1 MSFNISNYQ
10 PKSVRDVVFG
20 SADSARAIGD
30 IVTGRKAI
38 PPMRGGKN
46 GILLYGLWGTGKTT
60 LAKLLPGAI
69 EHAKTQE
76 QPQDTHYE
84 FVQCQMGEM
93 TGPQLMR
100 QIDNATNFMSS
111 NSSGYHYFV
120 LDEVDNLTDA
130 AQASLKAVMNKPT
143 TIFVLTTNY
152 FDKIE
157 RGIINRCVT
166 VEMNAAP
173 ASAWLDF
180 SKRVLADAEINNVS
194 DEQLLQVLTPC
205 QGSVR
210 NILDQLQ
217 TIVADVHY
225 SNT

>member
-1 MSFNISNYQ
+1 MSFNINNYQ
-10 PKSVRDVVFG
+10 PQSVRDVVFG
-20 SADSARAIGD
+20 NADSARSIGD

-76 QPQDTHYE
+76 QPEDTHYE

-100 QIDNATNFMSS
+100 QIDNTTNFMSS

-180 SKRVLADAEINNVS
+180 SKKVLADAEINNVS

-210 NILDQLQ
+210 NILDELQ

>member
-1 MSFNISNYQ
+1 MSFNINNYQ

-76 QPQDTHYE
+76 LPEDTHYE

-100 QIDNATNFMSS
+100 QIDNTTNFMSS
-111 NSSGYHYFV
+111 NSSSYHYFV

-180 SKRVLADAEINNVS
+180 SKRVLVDAEINNVS

-210 NILDQLQ
+210 NILDELQ

>member
-194 DEQLLQVLTPC
+194 AEQLLQVLTPC

>member
-1 MSFNISNYQ
+1 MSFNIYKYQ
-10 PKSVRDVVFG
+10 PKSVRDIVFG
-20 SADSARAIGD
+20 DQDSARAIGD

-76 QPQDTHYE
+76 RLEDTHYE
-84 FVQCQMGEM
+84 FFQCQMGEM

-100 QIDNATNFMSS
+100 QIDNTTNFMSS

-180 SKRVLADAEINNVS
+180 SKMVLADAEINNVS
-194 DEQLLQVLTPC
+194 DEQLLQVLNTC

-210 NILDQLQ
+210 NILDELQ
-217 TIVADVHY
+217 TIIADVHY

>member
-76 QPQDTHYE
+76 QPEDTHYE

-100 QIDNATNFMSS
+100 QIDNTTNFMSS

-166 VEMNAAP
+166 VEMNAA
-173 ASAWLDF
+173 ATSAWLDF
-180 SKRVLADAEINNVS
+180 SKKVLADAGVANVS
-194 DEQLLQVLTPC
+194 DKQLLEVLTPC

>member
-1 MSFNISNYQ
+1 MKFNINNYQ
-10 PKSVRDVVFG
+10 PKSVREVIFG
-20 SADSARAIGD
+20 NPDSARAIGD
-30 IVTGRKAI
+30 IVTGRKEI

-76 QPQDTHYE
+76 SPEDIFYD
-84 FVQCQMGEM
+84 FIQCQMGDLS
-93 TGPQLMR
+93 GPQLMR
-100 QIDNATNFMSS
+100 QIDTTSNYMSA

-130 AQASLKAVMNKPT
+130 AQASLKAMMNKPT
-143 TIFVLTTNY
+143 TIYILTTNY

-173 ASAWLDF
+173 ATAWLGF
-180 SKRVLADAEINNVS
+180 SKKVLADAGVNDVTDQSVLELLKTCHGSARNVL
-194 DEQLLQVLTPC
+194 DELQ
-205 QGSVR
+205 SV
-210 NILDQLQ
+210 IAQ
-217 TIVADVHY
+217 Y
-225 SNT
+225 